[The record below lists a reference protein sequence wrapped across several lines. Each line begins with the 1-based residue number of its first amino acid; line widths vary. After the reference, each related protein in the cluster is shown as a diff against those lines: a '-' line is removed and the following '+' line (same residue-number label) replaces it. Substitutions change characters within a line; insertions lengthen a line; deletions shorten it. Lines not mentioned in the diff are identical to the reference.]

1 MDSGNGFANYK
12 LEAIRKAI
20 ADGTLT
26 KEEISKRLTDVIHT
40 ENEKQP
46 DERDTDFVM
55 ACQTILYEMH
65 TGHPYASRKEESKRE
80 LKNRF
85 KNEEQQSTT
94 SSPVIMRSLLV
105 ASVLMVVLFGVEIL
119 FNREWLS
126 GNSTQDEQQY
136 IISGQTID
144 PGLVDEGKADD
155 SMTDPQSITTTN
167 LDEAVEALG
176 FVPVMPQWIPDG
188 WELLPYYA
196 SKTASSERFVATY
209 AHDEQ
214 DYNLVY
220 QTVYYYDAERAS
232 AAFEQ
237 NRTGEEIDLANGKTV
252 YISENFNDTTCV
264 WYESLACYSLAGP
277 ENTDTIIKIIE
288 SIKETP

>member
-1 MDSGNGFANYK
+1 
-12 LEAIRKAI
+12 
-20 ADGTLT
+20 
-26 KEEISKRLTDVIHT
+26 
-40 ENEKQP
+40 
-46 DERDTDFVM
+46 
-55 ACQTILYEMH
+55 
-65 TGHPYASRKEESKRE
+65 
-80 LKNRF
+80 
-85 KNEEQQSTT
+85 
-94 SSPVIMRSLLV
+94 MRSLLV
-105 ASVLMVVLFGVEIL
+105 ASVLMVVLFGVEIP

-126 GNSTQDEQQY
+126 GSSTQDEQQY
-136 IISGQTID
+136 IISEQTID
-144 PGLVDEGKADD
+144 LGLVDEGKADD
-155 SMTDPQSITTTN
+155 SMADPQSITTTN
-167 LDEAVEALG
+167 LDEAIAFLG
-176 FVPVMPQWIPDG
+176 FAPAMPQWMPDG

-196 SKTASSERFVATY
+196 SRTASSERFVATY

-277 ENTDTIIKIIE
+277 ENTDTINESFEKTISIILTLSLCISLFTIPTTAFARQSTIFISYDVYLPASMIAE
-288 SIKETP
+288 FSATTRKTVPSVSISAR